1 MTDTKLFADGKLA
14 SAEPV
19 GTTGRKGIWARL
31 GPSNPAAFP
40 WILMAPT
47 LIVLFAFGIYPFLNA
62 LYLASQNVILSRP
75 HSPRF
80 FVGLY
85 QYQAVIQD
93 PEFWHAL
100 RTTVWFTVQAV
111 FIQFWLGLGLALLFQ
126 RAIRGA
132 SILRIFIL
140 IPMILP
146 PLVAALIWRYMFYP
160 GSGLVTYYAG
170 GVTRALGM
178 GAIPF
183 LSDPTIAFHTLV
195 FVDVWEWTPFMFLM
209 MTAGLA
215 SIPRQ
220 PYEAAEIDGA
230 SGWRVFWTI
239 TMPLLKPAIL
249 IAVVIRIMDAF
260 RTYELIVVMTR
271 GGPGNATT
279 TLNVYLTKTGLEFF
293 DASKAAAISLI
304 MMMIIIVM
312 SLIFIRAM
320 RMRSDSAA

>member
-1 MTDTKLFADGKLA
+1 MTIAETSSSPAPRRRGLA
-14 SAEPV
+14 E
-19 GTTGRKGIWARL
+19 RL
-31 GPSNPAAFP
+31 GPSNRKVFP
-40 WILMAPT
+40 WVLMAPT
-47 LIVLFAFGIYPFLNA
+47 LIILFAIGIYPFLYA
-62 LYLASQNVILSRP
+62 LWIAGQNVILSKP
-75 HSPRF
+75 FIPRF

-93 PEFWHAL
+93 PEFWHAF
-100 RTTVWFTVQAV
+100 RTTIWFTVQAV

-126 RAIRGA
+126 RTLRGI
-132 SILRIFIL
+132 SVMQLLIL

-160 GSGLVTYYAG
+160 GAGLVTYYSSA
-170 GVTRALGM
+170 VTSWFGW
-178 GAIPF
+178 GEIPF
-183 LSDPTIAFHTLV
+183 LSDPAIAFQTLV

-209 MTAGLA
+209 MMAGLA

-230 SGWRVFWTI
+230 SAWRVFWTI
-239 TMPLLKPAIL
+239 TMPLLRPAIL
-249 IAVVIRIMDAF
+249 IAVVIRTMDAF
-260 RTYELIVVMTR
+260 RTFELILVMTR

-312 SLIFIRAM
+312 SFVFIRIF
-320 RMRSDSAA
+320 RSRTEVAE